1 MGTVQSWHRCRGG
14 PKIRRWVNYDV
25 VIPPFYRGGFRF
37 IRNFFSDQT
46 IIMIHMIYLLLQNTL
61 IEYKMLLCFICPQL
75 AQFVLCT
82 RLVPAQ
88 TLKLFYTWSI
98 FFSPV
103 ILPKEHTPRM
113 IKNNV
118 GFHTTPPIG
127 TYAVGICCIRI
138 MKIKLPIF
146 HSDPQHFVVVNF
158 QPWHSWG
165 AKKKP

>member
-1 MGTVQSWHRCRGG
+1 MQLVFYLTIFITPCMSYLLYLIFRCD
-14 PKIRRWVNYDV
+14 RRCDGCDGK
-25 VIPPFYRGGFRF
+25 F
-37 IRNFFSDQT
+37 RNFVGT
-46 IIMIHMIYLLLQNTL
+46 KHT
-61 IEYKMLLCFICPQL
+61 LCFICPQL

-98 FFSPV
+98 FFPSV

-138 MKIKLPIF
+138 MKIKPPIF